1 VASMTVCPQE
11 EDDIQEPLSMRD
23 LIFYISNSIGI
34 IRIVTVLRLTDRLG
48 GNSARTAGRDERQVL
63 DHEANQ
69 VLASIFL
76 PRRQS

>member
-1 VASMTVCPQE
+1 MTVCAQE

-23 LIFYISNSIGI
+23 LISQISNSIGI

-48 GNSARTAGRDERQVL
+48 GELSKDGRARRRVL
-63 DHEANQ
+63 DHEADQ